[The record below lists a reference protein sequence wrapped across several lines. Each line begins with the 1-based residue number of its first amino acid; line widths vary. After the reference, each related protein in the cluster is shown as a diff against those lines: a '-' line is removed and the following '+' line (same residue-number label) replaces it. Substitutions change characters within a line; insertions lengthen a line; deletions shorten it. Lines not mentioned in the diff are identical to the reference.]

1 MEIDSREI
9 DSLQAEASASSH
21 SLKTLSTMLTFFY
34 PIHYQVGMELETRMC
49 QGKLSRQ
56 QAAIIWLIE
65 SESGADG
72 WVRRRAIERALS
84 SWFESSNSRV
94 SQMLKELSSPPLKLI
109 IQIENPASAREKL
122 IALTEQGKA
131 FFKSMQQAGIDYF
144 STYFAHLE
152 PEELKWGIRFLQL
165 AFIKEC
171 DHRAHE
177 SSRTQLPPSLDVSSS

>member
-1 MEIDSREI
+1 MEIERPHSDT
-9 DSLQAEASASSH
+9 ASSSH
-21 SLKTLSTMLTFFY
+21 TLKTLSTMLTFFY

-65 SESGADG
+65 SESGEGG
-72 WVRRRAIERALS
+72 WVRRRAVEQALS

-94 SQMLKELSSPPLKLI
+94 SQLLKELSSPPLNLI
-109 IQIENPASAREKL
+109 VQIENPASAREKL
-122 IALTEQGKA
+122 IALTDHGKA

-144 STYFAHLE
+144 STYFDHLE

-165 AFIKEC
+165 AFIREGN
-171 DHRAHE
+171 DRAATAP
-177 SSRTQLPPSLDVSSS
+177 RTRLPAPPSLSAP